1 MSYIDNSKQNLMR
14 ENYILELENEMLRKQ
29 IIKLKLELNEL
40 LDSAKS
46 KGQHTNNEGDAELR
60 RQDNSKSIGILPN
73 NN

>member
-40 LDSAKS
+40 LDSTQRTKTADDKER
-46 KGQHTNNEGDAELR
+46 KGT
-60 RQDNSKSIGILPN
+60 IG
-73 NN
+73 

>member
-40 LDSAKS
+40 LDSTQRTETKNEQER
-46 KGQHTNNEGDAELR
+46 KGT
-60 RQDNSKSIGILPN
+60 IG
-73 NN
+73 